1 MSESDFNICLKGNVD
16 VLYVKLGTRKEF
28 YITVQNLT
36 ENYMP
41 QVRIRLSMPPQVRL
55 LVKSEWY
62 GGIAKH
68 YSKNRLFTILVKE
81 NGVYDLTAT
90 LTTKKGHNITFPFI
104 VQAGTTQAPTKTISL
119 LSKPIVDKPV
129 SKVNCPYCETE
140 ISEDAKFCPHCG
152 SNVEV
157 KLKEIQETKLATH
170 CANCGIELHKEAK
183 FCASCG
189 QKVQ

>member
-1 MSESDFNICLKGNVD
+1 MSEQDFNISLKGNADAVYAS
-16 VLYVKLGTRKEF
+16 LAKRKEF

-41 QVRIRLSMPPQVRL
+41 QVRVKLSVPPQVKL

-68 YSKNRLFTILVKE
+68 YSKNRLFTIMVRE
-81 NGVYDLTAT
+81 NGVYNITAT
-90 LTTKKGHNITFPFI
+90 LTTKKGHNISFPFI
-104 VQAGTTQAPTKTISL
+104 VQAGTTQVAPTGTISL

-129 SKVNCPYCETE
+129 SNVNCPYCHTE
-140 ISEDAKFCPHCG
+140 VNEDAKFCPHCG
-152 SNVEV
+152 ANVEE

-170 CANCGIELHKEAK
+170 CSNCGTELQEEAK

-189 QKVQ
+189 QKV

>member
-1 MSESDFNICLKGNVD
+1 MSESDFNISLKGNADAVYAS
-16 VLYVKLGTRKEF
+16 LARRKEF

-41 QVRIRLSMPPQVRL
+41 QVRVKLSMPPEVRL
-55 LVKSEWY
+55 IVKSEWY

-81 NGVYDLTAT
+81 NGVYDITAT

-104 VQAGTTQAPTKTISL
+104 VQAGTTQVAPTGTISL

-129 SKVNCPYCETE
+129 SNVNCPYCHAE
-140 ISEDAKFCPHCG
+140 IKEDAKFCPHCG
-152 SNVEV
+152 SNVEE

-170 CANCGIELHKEAK
+170 CSNCGTELQEEAK

-189 QKVQ
+189 QKV

>member
-1 MSESDFNICLKGNVD
+1 MSASDFNISLKGNVD
-16 VLYVKLGTRKEF
+16 ELYVSLGIRKEF
-28 YITVQNLT
+28 YITVENLT

-41 QVRIRLSMPPQVRL
+41 QVRVRLSVPPQVKL

-81 NGVYDLTAT
+81 NGVFDLTAT
-90 LTTKKGHNITFPFI
+90 LTTKRGHNIIFPFI

-119 LSKPIVDKPV
+119 LSKPVVDKPV
-129 SKVNCPYCETE
+129 SNVNCPYCQTE
-140 ISEDAKFCPHCG
+140 ISDDAKFCPHCG

-157 KLKEIQETKLATH
+157 KLQEIQEKKLTKH
-170 CANCGIELHKEAK
+170 CSNCGTELHAEAK
-183 FCASCG
+183 FCAKCG
-189 QKVQ
+189 QKV

>member
-1 MSESDFNICLKGNVD
+1 MSESDFNISLKGNVD
-16 VLYVKLGTRKEF
+16 AIYVNLGRRKDF

-36 ENYMP
+36 EYYMP
-41 QVRIRLSMPPQVRL
+41 QVRVRLSIPSQVRL

-68 YSKNRLFTILVKE
+68 HSKNRLFTILVKE
-81 NGVYDLTAT
+81 NGVYDLVAT
-90 LTTKKGHNITFPFI
+90 LTTKKGHNISFPFI

-119 LSKPIVDKPV
+119 VSKPIIDRPV
-129 SKVNCPYCETE
+129 LKVNCPYCHTE

-152 SNVEV
+152 SNVEE
-157 KLKEIQETKLATH
+157 KLKEFHKTKLATH
-170 CANCGIELHKEAK
+170 CANCGTELHEEAK

-189 QKVQ
+189 QKV

>member
-1 MSESDFNICLKGNVD
+1 MSESDFNISLKGNVD
-16 VLYVKLGTRKEF
+16 ALNVSLGKRKEF

-36 ENYMP
+36 ESYMP
-41 QVRIRLSMPPQVRL
+41 QVRVRLSLPPQVRL

-68 YSKNRLFTILVKE
+68 HSKNRLFTILVKE

-90 LTTKKGHNITFPFI
+90 LTTKRGHNITFPFI
-104 VQAGTTQAPTKTISL
+104 VQAGTTQAPKKTISL

-129 SKVNCPYCETE
+129 SKVNCPYCHTE
-140 ISEDAKFCPHCG
+140 IIDDAKFCPHCG
-152 SNVEV
+152 SNVAE
-157 KLKEIQETKLATH
+157 KLNEIQETKLAKH
-170 CANCGIELHKEAK
+170 CSNCGIELHEEAK

-189 QKVQ
+189 QKV

>member
-1 MSESDFNICLKGNVD
+1 MSESDFNISLKGNVD
-16 VLYVKLGTRKEF
+16 VLNVNLGSRKEF

-41 QVRIRLSMPPQVRL
+41 QVRVRLTVPSQVRL

-81 NGVYDLTAT
+81 NGVYDLYAT
-90 LTTKKGHNITFPFI
+90 LTTKRGHNITFPFT

-119 LSKPIVDKPV
+119 VSKPIVDKPV
-129 SKVNCPYCETE
+129 SKVNCPYCQTE
-140 ISEDAKFCPHCG
+140 ISDDAKFCPHCG
-152 SNVEV
+152 SNVEE
-157 KLKEIQETKLATH
+157 KLMEIQEKKLAKH
-170 CANCGIELHKEAK
+170 CSNCGTELHAEAK
-183 FCASCG
+183 FCAKCG
-189 QKVQ
+189 QKV

>member
-1 MSESDFNICLKGNVD
+1 MSESDFNISVD
-16 VLYVKLGTRKEF
+16 TLYVSLGIRKEF

-41 QVRIRLSMPPQVRL
+41 QVKVRLSVPPQVRL

-62 GGIAKH
+62 GGIAKR

-81 NGVYDLTAT
+81 NGVFDLTAT
-90 LTTKKGHNITFPFI
+90 LTTKRGHNIIFPFI

-119 LSKPIVDKPV
+119 LSKPVVDKPV
-129 SKVNCPYCETE
+129 SNVNCPYCHTE

-152 SNVEV
+152 SNVEE
-157 KLKEIQETKLATH
+157 KLQEIQEKKLTKH
-170 CANCGIELHKEAK
+170 CSNCGIELHDEAK
-183 FCASCG
+183 FCAKCG

>member
-1 MSESDFNICLKGNVD
+1 MSESDFNISLKGNADAV
-16 VLYVKLGTRKEF
+16 YASLGRRKEF
-28 YITVQNLT
+28 YITVHNLT

-41 QVRIRLSMPPQVRL
+41 QVRVRLSVPSQVRL

-90 LTTKKGHNITFPFI
+90 LTTKRGHNITFPFI
-104 VQAGTTQAPTKTISL
+104 VQVGTTQTPTKTISL
-119 LSKPIVDKPV
+119 VSKPIIDKPI
-129 SKVNCPYCETE
+129 SNVNCPYCHTE
-140 ISEDAKFCPHCG
+140 INDDAKFCPHCG
-152 SNVEV
+152 SNVEE
-157 KLKEIQETKLATH
+157 KLIEIQEKKLAKH
-170 CANCGIELHKEAK
+170 CPNCGIELHQEAK

-189 QKVQ
+189 QKV